1 MNDIIAWDLDF
12 RSAYN
17 IFNEDEWTSDGFYK
31 NNRYVNQCWKMENNN
46 RRETGKYFRINLLWI
61 LILKS

>member
-46 RRETGKYFRINLLWI
+46 RRETGKYFRINMTWI
-61 LILKS
+61 